1 MAKNKIDRYGLG
13 PRVLELHG
21 SGRTTTDIAGE
32 LSLYLENAGIEDSVD
47 QSTVS
52 RWLSPVKKEMQE
64 ELDRMQKTA
73 EIAIKRAIDG
83 GVQGDLED
91 LLEVRN
97 FLMDVLKNQIPGKD
111 FDVKSRMMA
120 GSYLIKMVETKWRLP
135 GVMDG
140 WNDGL
145 DGSDGE
151 SAVPSGS
158 NVYSLL
164 ERIKRNVSGGARPRL
179 T

>member
-13 PRVLELHG
+13 ARVLELSDTGH
-21 SGRTTTDIAGE
+21 TTTSIAEALTRQLVG
-32 LSLYLENAGIEDSVD
+32 SGIEDGID

-52 RWLSPVKKEMQE
+52 RWLKGVRGEEQE
-64 ELDRMQKTA
+64 ALERMNKAA
-73 EIAIKRAIDG
+73 EAAIKRAIDD
-83 GVQGDLED
+83 GVNGDLED

-97 FLMDVLKNQIPGKD
+97 FLMDVLKNRVPGKD

-140 WNDGL
+140 WNSGMDDG
-145 DGSDGE
+145 GNE
-151 SAVPSGS
+151 SVIPAGS
-158 NVYSLL
+158 NVYSIV
-164 ERIKRNVSGGARPRL
+164 ERIRKSVTG
-179 T
+179 